1 MKVLLRNIKRHVLKC
16 YKILYS
22 INIGL
27 RAGLMHNCVYVNH
40 WLILKT
46 HMYMSLNV
54 PEDNE
59 KVL

>member
-1 MKVLLRNIKRHVLKC
+1 MKILLRNKTRHVIKY

-22 INIGL
+22 INMGL
-27 RAGLMHNCVYVNH
+27 RVGLMYNCAYVNH

-46 HMYMSLNV
+46 RTFTSFNV